1 MSNLSRQH
9 LTRQHL
15 TRQHLSRLPLF
26 AGGLGVLLLAAACG
40 GSSTSVTA
48 SASGSTAAAKSA
60 AATVVNA
67 ATTSAGKILV
77 DDKGRTM
84 YAFAADKKGHSS
96 CTGTCLTYWPLV
108 PAGAKAPTDGAG
120 VTATFGVIKRA
131 DGTSQLT
138 ADGWPM
144 YTYVGD
150 SKPGATTGQG
160 KNLSG
165 GLWWVVDPT
174 GKWITKAGAAAGSGT
189 TSPALGGY

>member
-1 MSNLSRQH
+1 VFNQSRQH
-9 LTRQHL
+9 QSRPNM
-15 TRQHLSRLPLF
+15 SRLPLL

-40 GSSTSVTA
+40 GSSTSGSTSGTA
-48 SASGSTAAAKSA
+48 STSGSTAAAKA
-60 AATVVNA
+60 GVTVVNA
-67 ATTSAGKILV
+67 ATTSDGKILV
-77 DDKGRTM
+77 DAKGRAM

-96 CTGTCLTYWPLV
+96 CTAACLAYWPLV
-108 PAGAKAPTDGAG
+108 PAGAKPPTDGTG
-120 VTATFGVIKRA
+120 VTAKFGVIKRA
-131 DGTSQLT
+131 DGSSQLT

-174 GKWITKAGAAAGSGT
+174 GKWVTKAAASSGSAT
-189 TSPALGGY
+189 KSSAVRGGY

>member
-1 MSNLSRQH
+1 MSNSSRSNRSSQYS
-9 LTRQHL
+9 
-15 TRQHLSRLPLF
+15 SRMLGC
-26 AGGLGVLLLAAACG
+26 AGAVGVLMLAAACG
-40 GSSTSVTA
+40 GSSTAVTA
-48 SASGSTAAAKSA
+48 STGGGTAAAKSGA
-60 AATVVNA
+60 AVVKV

-77 DDKGRTM
+77 DGQGRTM

-96 CTGTCLTYWPLV
+96 CTGSCLTYWPLV
-108 PAGAKAPTDGAG
+108 PAGAKAPTAGAG

-131 DGTSQLT
+131 DGTSQLS

-174 GKWITKAGAAAGSGT
+174 GKWITKAGAASGSGT
-189 TSPALGGY
+189 KSAAPRGGY